1 MNPRMNPRI
10 DPRTNPRPQERPN
23 PVARSTMTKHSPIAA
38 ALLALSCAAFAQ
50 NATAPSSGPIG
61 SNAGTSTTES
71 VLKKNLPPVNLQPGQ
86 PTDPTLRVKEPTR
99 FVDLQARIA
108 KLKTGDAKCPRD
120 YHVAKAQAWLNFS
133 RDQYHERAWQNDIQ
147 TATFNE
153 ARRIVDAIEANEDP
167 GLDTP
172 LVAGAQRLRPDLWAI
187 AQKIK
192 ADVSEQSAGPLCCAQ
207 TETAF
212 CEVQLVWSGHAL
224 ANLGGWR
231 RATPHVRMAEDLCE
245 AAKQN
250 QCPPPPP
257 PAPPAPPPPPP
268 APPPPP
274 PPAPTSET
282 ITLAAGALFKHGQS
296 AIDQMLPAGRAQL
309 DELVGK
315 LNQMKGVERLVIT
328 GHADKTNNTGKKDYN
343 DQLSLARASS
353 VRSYLTVKGAD
364 MSRTEVASAGDRQPV
379 TECPA
384 PKGSN
389 GITVGKASAKDMLA
403 YIDCLQP
410 NRRVVI
416 EIFGMLEKR

>member
-1 MNPRMNPRI
+1 MNAQ
-10 DPRTNPRPQERPN
+10 TNPGLRIIMKQSIL
-23 PVARSTMTKHSPIAA
+23 AAA
-38 ALLALSCAAFAQ
+38 ALLALAGAAQGQ
-50 NATAPSSGPIG
+50 NATAPSNNPVGG
-61 SNAGTSTTES
+61 NAGTSTTES

-86 PTDPTLRVKEPTR
+86 PSDPTLRVTEPTR
-99 FVDLQARIA
+99 FIDLQARIA
-108 KLKTGDAKCPRD
+108 KLKTADAQCPRD

-133 RDQYHERAWQNDIQ
+133 RDQYHERAWQKDIQ
-147 TATFNE
+147 TTTFNE
-153 ARRIVDAIEANEDP
+153 ARRIVDALEAGQDP

-172 LVAGAQRLRPDLWAI
+172 LVSDAQKLRPDLWSI

-192 ADVSEQSAGPLCCAQ
+192 ADLGEKGAGPLCCAQ

-245 AAKQN
+245 TAKQN

-257 PAPPAPPPPPP
+257 PTPAPPPPPPPP

-274 PPAPTSET
+274 PPGQTYEN

-309 DELVGK
+309 DEMGARLK
-315 LNQMKGVERLVIT
+315 QLKDVERMLIT
-328 GHADKTNNTGKKDYN
+328 GHADKTNSTGDKQFN
-343 DQLSLARASS
+343 DKLSLARASA
-353 VRSYLTVKGAD
+353 VRSYLTIKGAD
-364 MSRTEVASAGDRQPV
+364 MSRTEVASAGDRKPV
-379 TECPA
+379 KTDCPA

-389 GITVGKASAKDMLA
+389 GVTVGRASTKDMQA

-410 NRRVVI
+410 NRRVEI
-416 EIFGMLEKR
+416 EIFGTLEKK